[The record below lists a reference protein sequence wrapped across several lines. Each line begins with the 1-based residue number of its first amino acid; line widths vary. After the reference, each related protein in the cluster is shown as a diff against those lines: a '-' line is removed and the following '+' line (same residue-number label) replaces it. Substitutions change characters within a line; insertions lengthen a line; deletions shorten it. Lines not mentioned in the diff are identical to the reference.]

1 MQSNY
6 FLSSGERKGISS
18 NRAHNVL
25 CARGCRIMAFRKG
38 GSRANA
44 SLPPKEEELQNFLV
58 VESCWEAEPEQVKAL

>member
-25 CARGCRIMAFRKG
+25 CARGCRIIAFR
-38 GSRANA
+38 
-44 SLPPKEEELQNFLV
+44 KEEELQNFLV

>member
-18 NRAHNVL
+18 NPPKIL
-25 CARGCRIMAFRKG
+25 YLGGGCRIMAFRKG